1 MTRTALIVGAGIA
14 GMTAAGE
21 LARAGI
27 EVDLIER
34 EPEPVF
40 RGIGI
45 LLLPPAVRS
54 MEMLGLA
61 EACLERG
68 FPQVD
73 SATFLADGTLL
84 ARTPMVG
91 LAEGDL
97 PPAIGIARSAFGDV
111 LRERAE
117 AGGVRLRCGLT
128 IDALEE
134 SGDVR
139 FSDGSSGRYDVV
151 VGADGLRS
159 SVRAAVFPEQPEPMF
174 IGQSVWRVLVGTRP
188 DGGPRAD
195 ALPRRADPRG
205 LQRDPRGRHVPLLR
219 ARRPPRTTSRSTA
232 RSRTRGSGSCSSEY
246 GGLVAEVRDRLTP
259 DRPVH
264 YGALYTTF
272 VEGPWHRG
280 RVILIGDA
288 AHATPPHLASGAGI
302 AIEDA
307 IVLAQC
313 LRDEATVPD
322 AFEAFMDRRYER
334 CRMVIENSRTLVALG
349 PRSRR
354 VRRSGRRAHDR
365 HLGGAGP
372 ADLAGSGSSSR
383 PGP

>member
-1 MTRTALIVGAGIA
+1 MDARRRARGSVTRTALIVGAGIA

-34 EPEPVF
+34 EAEPVF

-61 EACLERG
+61 ELCLERG

-73 SATFLADGTLL
+73 SAVFTADGTLL
-84 ARTPMVG
+84 ARTPMTG
-91 LAEGDL
+91 LAGDAL

-128 IDALEE
+128 VDAVGED
-134 SGDVR
+134 GAVR
-139 FSDGSSGRYDVV
+139 FSDGTQGRYDVV

-159 SVRAAVFPEQPEPMF
+159 SVRAAVFGEQPAPTF
-174 IGQSVWRVLVGTRP
+174 IGQSVWRVLVGARPEEVHGQMLFLGARTRA
-188 DGGPRAD
+188 GFNAIRAD
-195 ALPRRADPRG
+195 DMYLYCVHETAEGEPPPGPAESHARLTG
-205 LQRDPRGRHVPLLR
+205 LLE
-219 ARRPPRTTSRSTA
+219 
-232 RSRTRGSGSCSSEY
+232 EY
-246 GGLVAEVRDRLTP
+246 GGLVAEVRPLLTP

-264 YGALYTTF
+264 YGPLYTTF

-280 RVILIGDA
+280 RVVLIGDA

-307 IVLAQC
+307 IVLARC
-313 LRDEATVPD
+313 LRDEATLPA
-322 AFEAFMDRRYER
+322 AFAAFMDRRYER
-334 CRMVIENSRTLVALG
+334 CRMVIENSRTLARWDLDPNAPKGEAAALTTDTWVALAE
-349 PRSRR
+349 PI
-354 VRRSGRRAHDR
+354 
-365 HLGGAGP
+365 
-372 ADLAGSGSSSR
+372 
-383 PGP
+383 

>member
-1 MTRTALIVGAGIA
+1 
-14 GMTAAGE
+14 
-21 LARAGI
+21 
-27 EVDLIER
+27 
-34 EPEPVF
+34 
-40 RGIGI
+40 
-45 LLLPPAVRS
+45 
-54 MEMLGLA
+54 
-61 EACLERG
+61 
-68 FPQVD
+68 
-73 SATFLADGTLL
+73 
-84 ARTPMVG
+84 MVG

-128 IDALEE
+128 VDALEE

-139 FSDGSSGRYDVV
+139 FSDGSTGRYDVV

-188 DGGPRAD
+188 EEVHGQMLFLGARTRAGFNAIRED
-195 ALPRRADPRG
+195 DMYLYCVHATAED
-205 LQRDPRGRHVPLLR
+205 DVPLDR
-219 ARRPPRTTSRSTA
+219 AESHA
-232 RSRTRGSGSCSSEY
+232 RLMELLEEY

-264 YGALYTTF
+264 YGPLYTTF

-280 RVILIGDA
+280 NVVLIGDA

-313 LRDEATVPD
+313 LRDEATVP
-322 AFEAFMDRRYER
+322 
-334 CRMVIENSRTLVALG
+334 V
-349 PRSRR
+349 RSRR
-354 VRRSGRRAHDR
+354 SWSAATSA
-365 HLGGAGP
+365 AGW
-372 ADLAGSGSSSR
+372 SSR
-383 PGP
+383 TRAPSRAGTSIRALPAATPPRS

>member
-1 MTRTALIVGAGIA
+1 MAAASTALVVGAGIA

-21 LARAGI
+21 LARGGI
-27 EVDLIER
+27 QVDLIER

-61 EACLERG
+61 KRCLEHG

-73 SATFLADGTLL
+73 SAVFTADGTLL

-91 LAEGDL
+91 LAGDGL
-97 PPAIGIARSAFGDV
+97 PPAIGIARSSFGDV

-128 IDALEE
+128 IDAVAED
-134 SGDVR
+134 GAVR
-139 FSDGSSGRYDVV
+139 FSDGSEGRYDVV

-159 SVRAAVFPEQPEPMF
+159 SVRAAAFGEQPAPTF
-174 IGQSVWRVLVGTRP
+174 IGQGVWRVLVGARP
-188 DGGPRAD
+188 DEVHGQMLFLGARTRAGFNAIRAD
-195 ALPRRADPRG
+195 DMYLYCVHETGEGPPPGPAES
-205 LQRDPRGRHVPLLR
+205 H
-219 ARRPPRTTSRSTA
+219 ARLMDVLE
-232 RSRTRGSGSCSSEY
+232 EY
-246 GGLVAEVRDRLTP
+246 GGLVAEIRPLLTP

-264 YGALYTTF
+264 YGPLYTTF

-280 RVILIGDA
+280 RVVLIGDA

-307 IVLAQC
+307 IVLARC
-313 LRDEATVPD
+313 LRDAATVPE
-322 AFEAFMDRRYER
+322 AFAAFMDRRYER
-334 CRMVIENSRTLVALG
+334 CRMVIENSRTLARWDLDPDAPKGEAAALTTDTW
-349 PRSRR
+349 
-354 VRRSGRRAHDR
+354 VQ
-365 HLGGAGP
+365 
-372 ADLAGSGSSSR
+372 LAK
-383 PGP
+383 PI

>member
-1 MTRTALIVGAGIA
+1 VTRTALIVGAGIA

-91 LAEGDL
+91 LAGGDL

-117 AGGVRLRCGLT
+117 DGGVRLRCGLT
-128 IDALEE
+128 VDALDE

-139 FSDGSSGRYDVV
+139 YSDGSTGRYDVV

-159 SVRAAVFPEQPEPMF
+159 SVRAALFPEQPAPMF
-174 IGQSVWRVLVGTRP
+174 IGQSVWRVLVGMRPPDVHGQMLFLGKRTRAGFNAIRE
-188 DGGPRAD
+188 DDMYLYCLHETAED
-195 ALPRRADPRG
+195 D
-205 LQRDPRGRHVPLLR
+205 VPLSRAESHARLR
-219 ARRPPRTTSRSTA
+219 ELLD
-232 RSRTRGSGSCSSEY
+232 EY

-280 RVILIGDA
+280 NVVLIGDA

-307 IVLAQC
+307 IVLARC
-313 LRDEATVPD
+313 LRDEATVP
-322 AFEAFMDRRYER
+322 EAFDDFMNRRYER
-334 CRMVIENSRTLVALG
+334 CRMVIENSRTLSRWDRDPDASGGQAAALMTDTW
-349 PRSRR
+349 
-354 VRRSGRRAHDR
+354 A
-365 HLGGAGP
+365 A
-372 ADLAGSGSSSR
+372 LAQ
-383 PGP
+383 PI

>member
-188 DGGPRAD
+188 DGGPWAD

-219 ARRPPRTTSRSTA
+219 ARDRRGRRPAQPRGVARAAQGAARASTAGSWPRSGTASRRTGRCTTARSTRPSSRARGTAATWSSSATPRTRRRRTWPAAPAS
-232 RSRTRGSGSCSSEY
+232 RSRTRSCS
-246 GGLVAEVRDRLTP
+246 P
-259 DRPVH
+259 
-264 YGALYTTF
+264 GAC
-272 VEGPWHRG
+272 
-280 RVILIGDA
+280 
-288 AHATPPHLASGAGI
+288 ATAT
-302 AIEDA
+302 
-307 IVLAQC
+307 
-313 LRDEATVPD
+313 TVPQ
-322 AFEAFMDRRYER
+322 AFETFMDRRYER

-354 VRRSGRRAHDR
+354 ARRSGRRAHDR

-372 ADLAGSGSSSR
+372 ADLARSGSSSR
-383 PGP
+383 PAP

>member
-1 MTRTALIVGAGIA
+1 VTRTALIVGAGIA
-14 GMTAAGE
+14 GMTAAGG
-21 LARAGI
+21 LAPAGI

-34 EPEPVF
+34 EPQPVF

-128 IDALEE
+128 VEALDE

-139 FSDGSSGRYDVV
+139 FSDGTTGSYDVV

-159 SVRAAVFPEQPEPMF
+159 SVRATLFPDQPEPMF
-174 IGQSVWRVLVGTRP
+174 IGQSVWRVLVGMRPPDVHGQMLFLGARTRA
-188 DGGPRAD
+188 GFNAIRAD
-195 ALPRRADPRG
+195 DMYLYCVHETAEHDVPAGPAESHARLMG
-205 LQRDPRGRHVPLLR
+205 LLE
-219 ARRPPRTTSRSTA
+219 
-232 RSRTRGSGSCSSEY
+232 EY
-246 GGLVAEVRDRLTP
+246 GGLVADVRPLLTP
-259 DRPVH
+259 NRPLH
-264 YGALYTTF
+264 YGPLYTTF

-280 RVILIGDA
+280 SAVLIGDA

-307 IVLAQC
+307 IVLARC
-313 LRDEATVPD
+313 LRDEATVRA

-334 CRMVIENSRTLVALG
+334 CRMVIENSRTLARWDLDPDASGGQAAALMTDTW
-349 PRSRR
+349 
-354 VRRSGRRAHDR
+354 A
-365 HLGGAGP
+365 A
-372 ADLAGSGSSSR
+372 LAQ
-383 PGP
+383 PI

>member
-117 AGGVRLRCGLT
+117 AGGVRLRCALT

-139 FSDGSSGRYDVV
+139 FSDGSTGRYDVV

-188 DGGPRAD
+188 DEVHGQMLFLGAQTRAGFNAIREDDMYLYCVHATAEDDVPLDRAESHARLMELLERVRRARGRGPRPLHARPAA
-195 ALPRRADPRG
+195 ALRPALHDLRRGPVASWQRRPHRRRRARDAAAPG
-205 LQRDPRGRHVPLLR
+205 QRRRHRDRGRDR
-219 ARRPPRTTSRSTA
+219 ARAVPA
-232 RSRTRGSGSCSSEY
+232 RRG
-246 GGLVAEVRDRLTP
+246 
-259 DRPVH
+259 
-264 YGALYTTF
+264 
-272 VEGPWHRG
+272 
-280 RVILIGDA
+280 
-288 AHATPPHLASGAGI
+288 
-302 AIEDA
+302 
-307 IVLAQC
+307 
-313 LRDEATVPD
+313 TVPH

-334 CRMVIENSRTLVALG
+334 CRMVIENSRTLARWDLDPDASGGEAAALMTDTW
-349 PRSRR
+349 
-354 VRRSGRRAHDR
+354 A
-365 HLGGAGP
+365 A
-372 ADLAGSGSSSR
+372 LAQ
-383 PGP
+383 PI

>member
-27 EVDLIER
+27 VVDLIER

-91 LAEGDL
+91 LAGGDL

-117 AGGVRLRCGLT
+117 EGGVRLRCGLT
-128 IDALEE
+128 VEALDE

-139 FSDGSSGRYDVV
+139 FSDGSTGRYDVV

-159 SVRAAVFPEQPEPMF
+159 SVRAAVFPEQPEPTF
-174 IGQSVWRVLVGTRP
+174 IGQSVWRVLVGMRPPDVHGQMLFLGKRTRAGFNAIRE
-188 DGGPRAD
+188 DDMYLYCLHETAED
-195 ALPRRADPRG
+195 D
-205 LQRDPRGRHVPLLR
+205 VPLSRAESHARLR
-219 ARRPPRTTSRSTA
+219 ELLD
-232 RSRTRGSGSCSSEY
+232 EY

-280 RVILIGDA
+280 RVVLIGDA

-307 IVLAQC
+307 IVLARC
-313 LRDEATVPD
+313 LRDEATVP
-322 AFEAFMDRRYER
+322 EAFDDFMNRRYER
-334 CRMVIENSRTLVALG
+334 CRMVIENSRTLSRWDRDPDASGGQAAALMTDTW
-349 PRSRR
+349 
-354 VRRSGRRAHDR
+354 A
-365 HLGGAGP
+365 A
-372 ADLAGSGSSSR
+372 LAQ
-383 PGP
+383 PI